1 MLKSAFHATGTV
13 FYVIEGSGHSKG
25 AGTSFDWSAGD
36 AFVFPGGI
44 STHHQAGP
52 GGAVLYCADDE
63 PTLRFYRVRPD
74 SSAVAPILY
83 SKADIDRQFEKV
95 QVREH
100 PPDEAGK
107 AVFLTHVQ
115 GPDYGTVPPQR
126 VVESHTLAA
135 RGP

>member
-74 SSAVAPILY
+74 SSAVAPTLY
-83 SKADIDRQFEKV
+83 SQADIAPQFYKV
-95 QVREH
+95 RVRYTH
-100 PPDEAGK
+100 PAQAG
-107 AVFLTHVQ
+107 T
-115 GPDYGTVPPQR
+115 
-126 VVESHTLAA
+126 AA
-135 RGP
+135 FIT

>member
-1 MLKSAFHATGTV
+1 MMGTDYPLTTPSMLCRYLCIRPGDMLKSAFHATGTV

-63 PTLRFYRVRPD
+63 PTLRFYRLRPD
-74 SSAVAPILY
+74 SSAVTPSLY
-83 SKADIDRQFEKV
+83 SKARPE
-95 QVREH
+95 EH
-100 PPDEAGK
+100 TSELPSLMRNQY
-107 AVFLTHVQ
+107 AVFC
-115 GPDYGTVPPQR
+115 
-126 VVESHTLAA
+126 
-135 RGP
+135 

>member
-13 FYVIEGSGHSKG
+13 FYVIEGSGHSKD

-63 PTLRFYRVRPD
+63 PTLSFYRVRPH

-83 SKADIDRQFEKV
+83 SKAAIERPFDKV
-95 QVREH
+95 SVSE
-100 PPDEAGK
+100 
-107 AVFLTHVQ
+107 
-115 GPDYGTVPPQR
+115 Y
-126 VVESHTLAA
+126 
-135 RGP
+135 